1 MLGCA
6 FFVRRHSL
14 TLTRRRAGLLR
25 LDVAM
30 TGCSEI
36 GSERPML
43 MPTGR
48 GYSSLDDESGLTWLG
63 RRQRTGGISVDRCW
77 HFDRSVP
84 AADAKGAA

>member
-1 MLGCA
+1 
-6 FFVRRHSL
+6 
-14 TLTRRRAGLLR
+14 
-25 LDVAM
+25 
-30 TGCSEI
+30 
-36 GSERPML
+36 ML

-63 RRQRTGGISVDRCW
+63 RGQRTGGISVDRCR